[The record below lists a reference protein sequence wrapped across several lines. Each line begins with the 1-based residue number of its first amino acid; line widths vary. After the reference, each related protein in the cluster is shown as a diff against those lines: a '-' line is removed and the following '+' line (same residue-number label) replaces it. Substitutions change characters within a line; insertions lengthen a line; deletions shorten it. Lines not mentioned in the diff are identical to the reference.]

1 MEDKRYNFRKYSRKY
16 SIGDIFKDL
25 LLVIESLKEDSQDSY
40 DKKEEFF
47 LELDKMIPK
56 IAE

>member
-1 MEDKRYNFRKYSRKY
+1 MEDKFKKYSRKY

-25 LLVIESLKEDSQDSY
+25 LLVLEKMESIPEDSY

-56 IAE
+56 STE

>member
-1 MEDKRYNFRKYSRKY
+1 MDNFQKYSRKY

-25 LLVIESLKEDSQDSY
+25 LLVIESMKEDSY

-47 LELDKMIPK
+47 QELDKMIPK